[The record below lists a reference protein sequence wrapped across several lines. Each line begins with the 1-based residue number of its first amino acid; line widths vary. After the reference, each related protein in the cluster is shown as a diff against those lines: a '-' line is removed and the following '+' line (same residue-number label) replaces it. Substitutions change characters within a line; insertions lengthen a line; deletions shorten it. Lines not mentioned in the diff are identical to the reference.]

1 MEEKSIKK
9 RIVVIFGIIL
19 LMIGAMAFYLSDGY
33 DATEAAKAALMSDEE
48 VTVTRLENAIVFMPA
63 EAKAGLIFYP
73 GGKVAYEAYALLMNA
88 YAKEGMACVLLEM
101 PLDLAVLDMNAAEK
115 YRYQY
120 PEIEKWYVG
129 GHSLGGAMAASYLE
143 KHVEE
148 YEGLILCAAYSA
160 VDYSETDLQVISI
173 YGSND
178 EVLNA
183 EKYEDCRKNLP
194 DKTAELVIE
203 GGNHAF
209 FGTYGEQDGD
219 GIAAI
224 ENGSQIAITVEFTM
238 QYIY

>member
-1 MEEKSIKK
+1 MERSKVKK
-9 RIVVIFGIIL
+9 RLWCVLTLIL
-19 LMIGAMAFYLSDGY
+19 LVMGATVIYVNDGY
-33 DATEAAKAALMSDEE
+33 EATEVAKAALMSDEE
-48 VTVTRLENAIVFMPA
+48 VTVTQMENAVVFMPK

-73 GGKVAYEAYALLMNA
+73 GGKVSYEAYALLMNV
-88 YAKEGMACVLLEM
+88 YAQEGMACILLEM
-101 PLDLAVLDMNAAEK
+101 PLDLAVLDMNAAED

-148 YEGLILCAAYSA
+148 YAGLILCAAYST
-160 VDYSETDLQVISI
+160 VDYSSTDLQVISM

-178 EVLNA
+178 KVLNI
-183 EKYEDCRKNLP
+183 EKYEECRKNLP
-194 DKTAELVIE
+194 ENTAELVIE

-219 GIAAI
+219 GTATI
-224 ENGSQIAITVEFTM
+224 ENGSQIAIVVEFTM
-238 QYIY
+238 EQIR